1 MFPGSDSTD
10 LNASKAYS
18 VFSNVRGEFSNVK
31 FRVKSSRKDYTAA
44 YDQNNT
50 SNDITTNQ
58 RLNQFINFR
67 SNSPYDASP
76 YYVFDT
82 VDIIPNTDA
91 GIMHLCPYL
100 DTPTDL
106 CVSLDA
112 VKAQTIFPGKSI
124 TIPLRVQYYYE
135 RPGQEDKTIG
145 FDIWTSLYRDP
156 LHYEFTIRT
165 MKESTIDDVIIVN
178 PRDITTGI
186 YTPITK

>member
-1 MFPGSDSTD
+1 MFPGNDGVSLDKST
-10 LNASKAYS
+10 AYS
-18 VFSNVRGEFSNVK
+18 VFSNVKDQFSGVK
-31 FRVKSSRKDYTAA
+31 FRVKTSSP
-44 YDQNNT
+44 N
-50 SNDITTNQ
+50 SNDTTESQ

-67 SNSPYDASP
+67 SNNPYDKGP
-76 YYVFDT
+76 YSAFDT
-82 VDIIPNTDA
+82 KDIIPTLANPSVTP

-112 VKAQTIFPGKSI
+112 VRAQTIFPGKSI

-178 PRDITTGI
+178 PRDINTGTYI
-186 YTPITK
+186 PITK